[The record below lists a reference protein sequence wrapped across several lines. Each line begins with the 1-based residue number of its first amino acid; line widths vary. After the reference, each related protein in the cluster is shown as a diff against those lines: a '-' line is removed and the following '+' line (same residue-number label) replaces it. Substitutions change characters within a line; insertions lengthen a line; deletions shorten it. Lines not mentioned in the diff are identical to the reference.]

1 MVCRARH
8 LPTGDYIGLLYLSIT
23 PFYFYS
29 KGPLPLAPDEMSSQ
43 QPGLHPFG
51 WLFAIML
58 RRRHAPQIPREKAR
72 ARRLVRLMRR
82 RIFQLQLQE
91 GRFQEQHF
99 QRYESTILDIPPE
112 RWPRIFADPTQQ
124 PLYAERRLASIHNLN
139 MAMDVWFNAV
149 PDAVEF
155 NERYTS
161 MPKASLP
168 VKGARMVI
176 VP

>member
-1 MVCRARH
+1 MA
-8 LPTGDYIGLLYLSIT
+8 LN
-23 PFYFYS
+23 
-29 KGPLPLAPDEMSSQ
+29 EMSSQ

-58 RRRHAPQIPREKAR
+58 RKRHAPQIPREKAR

-82 RIFQLQLQE
+82 RIFQLQLQD
-91 GRFQEQHF
+91 GRFQEQQF

-112 RWPRIFADPTQQ
+112 RWPRIFADPAQQ